1 MVIGFHLLSNLFS
14 MVLITHSAFEMP
26 ERHVHIRVIL
36 TVDISDLLL
45 EMTTCIS
52 FIRVSF

>member
-1 MVIGFHLLSNLFS
+1 MVIGIHLLLNLFS
-14 MVLITHSAFEMP
+14 IVLITHSVFEMP
-26 ERHVHIRVIL
+26 EKHAHIRVIL

-45 EMTTCIS
+45 ELTTCIS